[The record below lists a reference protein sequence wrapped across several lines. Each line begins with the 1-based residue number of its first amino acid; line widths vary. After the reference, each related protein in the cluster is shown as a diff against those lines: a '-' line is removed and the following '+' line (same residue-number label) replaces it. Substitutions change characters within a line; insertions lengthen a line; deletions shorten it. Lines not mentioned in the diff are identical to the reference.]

1 MTLWLAN
8 KVRCPTQKQKKEKRR
23 GHVFSKLSPEG
34 GETRP
39 AFPPLNY
46 TRMMR
51 AGRLPNALKKTTWGL
66 SQRMHISAG
75 PERVPPCI
83 NTKLYFIFRS
93 TFIIQV
99 RSSTILLRVEKCGAR
114 VTVLSSLEL
123 KK

>member
-1 MTLWLAN
+1 
-8 KVRCPTQKQKKEKRR
+8 
-23 GHVFSKLSPEG
+23 
-34 GETRP
+34 
-39 AFPPLNY
+39 
-46 TRMMR
+46 MR

-123 KK
+123 KNTRHSKGVCSPFLTQCRLILAQKHTLSERIDYPPGQKMST